1 MIRRWA
7 KKLKESLWLT
17 PAVISL
23 LSFAL
28 ALVVGILDSEIYISL
43 SDHLPPIMLTSVELS
58 RTILGVI
65 AGALI
70 TMTVFTF
77 STTMV
82 VLTTYSSQFSPRV
95 VKNFLMDEN
104 TMKTLGIFM
113 GGFIY
118 SIMTLAYMRNGVGG
132 NTVIAAMIGILYILF
147 CLIHFLKYINHVS
160 SYIQMNNL
168 IDRLLKEAMEEIG
181 DYKIFLK
188 KGIIEQSLSIL
199 KKLPTRDI
207 SVNKNGYIQYIDY
220 DKLIRI
226 SKDHG
231 VHIVV
236 NKIPGIFITEST
248 PVISIFAQ
256 GEIIKDQTIDDELRA
271 CFDVGKEHAQK
282 QDFVYPIQKISEIAV
297 RAISPGIN
305 DPNTAIHCLHIMGTL
320 LAEAASIEKGY
331 LVIAKE
337 EKILGAFEVVDFA
350 QVLYHCFYQIIHY
363 GKEDISVMVGLL
375 RALRIVQESASVDNK
390 ELLKEFID
398 FLWEKINPEGK
409 VDFERRWLENER
421 NKLNHKSSPEK

>member
-118 SIMTLAYMRNGVGG
+118 SIMTLAYMRNGVGS

-168 IDRLLKEAMEEIG
+168 IDRLLKEAMEEIE

-188 KGIIEQSLSIL
+188 KGIIEQNLSIL

-390 ELLKEFID
+390 ELLEEFID
-398 FLWEKINPEGK
+398 YLWEKINPEGK

>member
-7 KKLKESLWLT
+7 KKLKESFWLT
-17 PAVISL
+17 PAVISIFSL
-23 LSFAL
+23 AL
-28 ALVVGILDSEIYISL
+28 ALGVGLLDSEIYISL

-77 STTMV
+77 TTTMV

-104 TMKTLGIFM
+104 TMKTLGVFM

-118 SIMTLAYMRNGVGG
+118 SIMTLAFMRNGVGN

-168 IDRLLKEAMEEIG
+168 IDRLLKETMEKIEE
-181 DYKIFLK
+181 YKVFLR
-188 KGIIEQSLSIL
+188 KGKMEVNLTTL
-199 KKLPTRDI
+199 KKLPSRDI
-207 SVNKNGYIQYIDY
+207 TVNKNGYIQYIDY

>member
-118 SIMTLAYMRNGVGG
+118 SIMTLAYMRNGVGS

-188 KGIIEQSLSIL
+188 KGIIEQNLSIL

-390 ELLKEFID
+390 ELLEEFID
-398 FLWEKINPEGK
+398 YLWEKIKPEGK
-409 VDFERRWLENER
+409 VDFERKWLENER
-421 NKLNHKSSPEK
+421 NKLNR

>member
-7 KKLKESLWLT
+7 KKLKESFWLT
-17 PAVISL
+17 PAVISIFSL
-23 LSFAL
+23 AL
-28 ALVVGILDSEIYISL
+28 ALGVGLLDSEIYISL

-77 STTMV
+77 TTTMV

-104 TMKTLGIFM
+104 TMKTLGVFM

-118 SIMTLAYMRNGVGG
+118 SIMTLAFMRNGVGN

-168 IDRLLKEAMEEIG
+168 IDRLLKETMEKIEE
-181 DYKIFLK
+181 YKVFLR
-188 KGIIEQSLSIL
+188 KGKMEVNLTTL
-199 KKLPTRDI
+199 KKLPSRDI
-207 SVNKNGYIQYIDY
+207 TVNKNGYIQYIDY
-220 DKLIRI
+220 DKLIRL
-226 SKDHG
+226 SQDQG
-231 VHIVV
+231 VYLVV

-248 PVISIFAQ
+248 PVISIFGQ
-256 GEIIKDQTIDDELRA
+256 EDMIGDQSMDDKVRI
-271 CFDVGKEHAQK
+271 CFDVGKEHAQN
-282 QDFVYPIQKISEIAV
+282 QDFIFPIQKISEIAV

-320 LAEAASIEKGY
+320 LAEAATIEKGY
-331 LVIAKE
+331 LVISKE

-375 RALRIVQESASVDNK
+375 RALRIVQESASADNK

-398 FLWEKINPEGK
+398 YLWEKIKPEGK
-409 VDFERRWLENER
+409 VDFERKWLENER
-421 NKLNHKSSPEK
+421 NKLNR

>member
-118 SIMTLAYMRNGVGG
+118 SIMTLAYMRNGVGS

-188 KGIIEQSLSIL
+188 KGIIEQNLSIL

-398 FLWEKINPEGK
+398 YLWEKINPEGK

>member
-118 SIMTLAYMRNGVGG
+118 SIMTLAYMRNGVGS

-188 KGIIEQSLSIL
+188 KGIIEQNLSIL

-390 ELLKEFID
+390 ELLEEFID
-398 FLWEKINPEGK
+398 YLWEKINPEGK

>member
-118 SIMTLAYMRNGVGG
+118 SIMTLAYMRNGVGS

-390 ELLKEFID
+390 ELLEEFID
-398 FLWEKINPEGK
+398 YLWEKIKPEGK
-409 VDFERRWLENER
+409 VDFERKWLENER
-421 NKLNHKSSPEK
+421 NKLNR

>member
-1 MIRRWA
+1 
-7 KKLKESLWLT
+7 
-17 PAVISL
+17 
-23 LSFAL
+23 
-28 ALVVGILDSEIYISL
+28 
-43 SDHLPPIMLTSVELS
+43 
-58 RTILGVI
+58 
-65 AGALI
+65 
-70 TMTVFTF
+70 
-77 STTMV
+77 
-82 VLTTYSSQFSPRV
+82 
-95 VKNFLMDEN
+95 
-104 TMKTLGIFM
+104 
-113 GGFIY
+113 
-118 SIMTLAYMRNGVGG
+118 
-132 NTVIAAMIGILYILF
+132 
-147 CLIHFLKYINHVS
+147 
-160 SYIQMNNL
+160 
-168 IDRLLKEAMEEIG
+168 
-181 DYKIFLK
+181 
-188 KGIIEQSLSIL
+188 
-199 KKLPTRDI
+199 
-207 SVNKNGYIQYIDY
+207 
-220 DKLIRI
+220 
-226 SKDHG
+226 
-231 VHIVV
+231 
-236 NKIPGIFITEST
+236 
-248 PVISIFAQ
+248 
-256 GEIIKDQTIDDELRA
+256 
-271 CFDVGKEHAQK
+271 VGKEHAQK

>member
-1 MIRRWA
+1 MVRKWT

-17 PAVISL
+17 PALISVF
-23 LSFAL
+23 SFAL
-28 ALVVGILDSEIYISL
+28 AIGVGALDSELYISL
-43 SDHLPPIMLTSVELS
+43 SDHLPSVLLTSVELS

-118 SIMTLAYMRNGVGG
+118 SIMTLAYMRNGVGN
-132 NTVIAAMIGILYILF
+132 NTVIAAMIGILYVLF

-168 IDRLLKEAMEEIG
+168 IDRLLKETMEKIE

-188 KGIIEQSLSIL
+188 RGKIEKDLDIF
-199 KKLPTRDI
+199 KKLSNRTI
-207 SVNKNGYIQYIDY
+207 SINKNGYIQYIDY
-220 DKLIRI
+220 DRLIRM
-226 SKDHG
+226 SQEEG
-231 VHIVV
+231 VYPVI
-236 NKIPGIFITEST
+236 NKIPGNFITEST
-248 PVISIFAQ
+248 PVIGIYGQ
-256 GEIIKDQTIDDELRA
+256 KDKIEEIDFDEKLRS
-271 CFDVGKEHAQK
+271 CFDVGKEHTET
-282 QDFVYPIQKISEIAV
+282 QDFIFPLQKISEIAV

-305 DPNTAIHCLHIMGTL
+305 DPNTAIHCLHIMGVL
-320 LAEAASIEKGY
+320 LAEAANIEKGY
-331 LVIAKE
+331 LVITE
-337 EKILGAFEVVDFA
+337 NEKLIAAFEVVDFE
-350 QVLYHCFYQIIHY
+350 QVLYHIFYQIIHY
-363 GKEDISVMVGLL
+363 GKEDLSVMIGLI
-375 RALRIVQESASVDNK
+375 RSLRIIKESASLKNK
-390 ELLKEFID
+390 ETLDTFVEY
-398 FLWEKINPEGK
+398 LWEKIKPEEK
-409 VDFERRWLENER
+409 VDFERNWLEKER
-421 NKLNHKSSPEK
+421 KKLNRD

>member
-28 ALVVGILDSEIYISL
+28 ALVVGIFDSEIYISL

-118 SIMTLAYMRNGVGG
+118 SIMTLAYMRNGVGS

-168 IDRLLKEAMEEIG
+168 IGRLLKRPW
-181 DYKIFLK
+181 KRL
-188 KGIIEQSLSIL
+188 GIIKYS
-199 KKLPTRDI
+199 
-207 SVNKNGYIQYIDY
+207 
-220 DKLIRI
+220 
-226 SKDHG
+226 
-231 VHIVV
+231 
-236 NKIPGIFITEST
+236 
-248 PVISIFAQ
+248 
-256 GEIIKDQTIDDELRA
+256 
-271 CFDVGKEHAQK
+271 
-282 QDFVYPIQKISEIAV
+282 
-297 RAISPGIN
+297 
-305 DPNTAIHCLHIMGTL
+305 
-320 LAEAASIEKGY
+320 
-331 LVIAKE
+331 
-337 EKILGAFEVVDFA
+337 
-350 QVLYHCFYQIIHY
+350 
-363 GKEDISVMVGLL
+363 
-375 RALRIVQESASVDNK
+375 
-390 ELLKEFID
+390 
-398 FLWEKINPEGK
+398 
-409 VDFERRWLENER
+409 
-421 NKLNHKSSPEK
+421 

>member
-118 SIMTLAYMRNGVGG
+118 SIMTLAYMRNGVGS

-168 IDRLLKEAMEEIG
+168 IDRLLKEAMEEIE

-188 KGIIEQSLSIL
+188 KGIIEQNLSIL

-398 FLWEKINPEGK
+398 YLWEKINPEGK

>member
-118 SIMTLAYMRNGVGG
+118 SIMTLAYMRNGVGS

-168 IDRLLKEAMEEIG
+168 IDRLLKEAMEEIE

-398 FLWEKINPEGK
+398 YLWEKINPEGK